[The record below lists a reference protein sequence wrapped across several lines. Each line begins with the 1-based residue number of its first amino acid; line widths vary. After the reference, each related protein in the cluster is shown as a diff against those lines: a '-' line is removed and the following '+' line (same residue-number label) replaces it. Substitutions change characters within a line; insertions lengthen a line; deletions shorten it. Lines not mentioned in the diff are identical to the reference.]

1 MDKTIKLIENKLNLP
16 ESKNKLDD
24 KEMNNLNNRLNLIT
38 KYMDENIK
46 TNLELNARI
55 EFLENDIVLL
65 KKQNHSGGKLK
76 LKICKRTK
84 KKK

>member
-1 MDKTIKLIENKLNLP
+1 MDKTIKLIEEKLNLP
-16 ESKNKLDD
+16 ESKNKLDE
-24 KEMNNLNNRLNLIT
+24 KEMNNLNNRLNLMT

-46 TNLELNARI
+46 TNIDLNNRI
-55 EFLENDIVLL
+55 QALENEIILL

>member
-65 KKQNHSGGKLK
+65 KKQNHSGDKLK